1 MKPDAYRFDGNCD
14 WVVHQNM
21 APCLKN
27 GGIFTPV
34 SAAAAEQVNVS
45 IYPSLYQFICFSID
59 QSINQSTNQAIK
71 SNQIKSINQSNQPIK
86 SIYLSS
92 NLFV

>member
-59 QSINQSTNQAIK
+59 HSINQSPNHAIK
-71 SNQIKSINQSNQPIK
+71 SNQINQSIK
-86 SIYLSS
+86 STNQI